1 MTERFAALVE
11 ALFEQLC
18 GGAATL
24 APELRRAIV
33 ARAAG
38 DGNAAALPP
47 ALAQWVDTIA
57 RHAYRTSDEQVAAM
71 RAAGLSEDAIFE
83 ATLCASSGAARARLD
98 RGLAVIR
105 GGR

>member
-1 MTERFAALVE
+1 MSQRFAALVE
-11 ALFEQLC
+11 ALFSRLTEEP
-18 GGAATL
+18 ATL

-38 DGNAAALPP
+38 DSDGTELPP
-47 ALAQWVDTIA
+47 ALAAWVDTVA
-57 RHAYRTSDEQVAAM
+57 RHAPRTTDEQVAAM
-71 RAAGLSEDAIFE
+71 RAAGLGEDAIFE

-98 RGLAVIR
+98 RGLAIIR